1 MDRDKNTLVTVI
13 MPAYNSEHYIEKSMH
28 AVLNQSYKNL
38 ELIVINDCSKDNT
51 INVVKNIAAQDNRVK
66 LINNQVNSGCANSRN
81 IGLQIAQ
88 GKYIAFCD
96 SDDIWCND
104 KIDKQLNCIEKN
116 DADMVFTAY
125 EMIDSKDEIIK
136 YRQVT
141 EKVTLDSL
149 LKENFIIFSTTLF
162 KKTSINGVL
171 FNPKWFHEDYVFLLE
186 CLQKSKIFV
195 GVNENLTKYRVH
207 ENGRSYNKLK
217 SAKYRWKIYREFLN
231 LGLLRSAYYF
241 INYIFYGF
249 KKYI

>member
-1 MDRDKNTLVTVI
+1 MDSGKKALVSVI
-13 MPAYNSEHYIEKSMH
+13 MPTYNSEYFIEKSIS
-28 AVLNQSYKNL
+28 AVLNQTYKNL
-38 ELIVINDCSKDNT
+38 ELLVINDCSKDNT
-51 INVVKNIAAQDNRVK
+51 ISIVENLAAQDNRVK
-66 LINNQVNSGCANSRN
+66 LINNKVNLGCANSRN

-162 KKTSINGVL
+162 KKNSINGVL
-171 FNPKWFHEDYVFLLE
+171 FNPKWFHEDYVFLLD
-186 CLQKSKIFV
+186 CLNKGKTFV

-217 SAKYRWKIYREFLN
+217 SAQYRWKIYIEFLN
-231 LGLLRSAYYF
+231 LGLLRSVYYF

-249 KKYI
+249 KKYS